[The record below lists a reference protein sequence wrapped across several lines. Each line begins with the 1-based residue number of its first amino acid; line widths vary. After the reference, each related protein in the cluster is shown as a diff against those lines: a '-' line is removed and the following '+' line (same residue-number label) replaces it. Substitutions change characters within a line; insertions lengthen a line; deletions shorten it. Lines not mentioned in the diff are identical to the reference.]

1 MNGISEMKRLLL
13 VEDSVRLQALL
24 GESLRS
30 AGYPL
35 DVVGTLAEA
44 RAAIAEVAYDLLII
58 DLGLPDGNGMALIH
72 ESRAAAHT
80 TPVLVITARTG
91 IDDRIAGL
99 DSGADDFLVKPF
111 SHLEMLARIRAILRR
126 PRNMRDPV
134 LQVGRLVLNE
144 ATSEVRADGE
154 MLDLRAGERRLLSL
168 LMRQAGRIVPKSSI
182 EERFYELGREVTV
195 NAVEAHVSRLR
206 KALEENTAGVF
217 IETVRGIGY
226 ALKESSK

>member
-1 MNGISEMKRLLL
+1 MSASSEMKRLLL
-13 VEDSVRLQALL
+13 VENSVRLQALL

-72 ESRAAAHT
+72 ESRVAGHT

-99 DSGADDFLVKPF
+99 ESGPT
-111 SHLEMLARIRAILRR
+111 
-126 PRNMRDPV
+126 
-134 LQVGRLVLNE
+134 
-144 ATSEVRADGE
+144 TSW
-154 MLDLRAGERRLLSL
+154 
-168 LMRQAGRIVPKSSI
+168 
-182 EERFYELGREVTV
+182 
-195 NAVEAHVSRLR
+195 
-206 KALEENTAGVF
+206 
-217 IETVRGIGY
+217 
-226 ALKESSK
+226 